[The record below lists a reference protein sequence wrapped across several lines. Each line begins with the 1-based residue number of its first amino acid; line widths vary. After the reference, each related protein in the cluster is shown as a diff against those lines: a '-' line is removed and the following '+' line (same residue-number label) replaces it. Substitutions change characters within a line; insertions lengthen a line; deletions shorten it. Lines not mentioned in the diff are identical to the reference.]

1 MMAYRTK
8 NDSYDELR
16 FERLFIQIAETHR
29 ISISIFPAQILF
41 RGM

>member
-8 NDSYDELR
+8 NDSYELR